1 MHSSHYT
8 SVCCCFGF
16 SSFSITAN
24 VSYYRNNPININAI
38 LFLSF
43 VDFYSR
49 SIPTT
54 LQYLYYVIYSQPQTE
69 NSEKNFP
76 INAKCLLSRRFVI
89 FRLSIAKL
97 KWDAERLSLSNIYKS
112 SSFAFHVAIM
122 MFRSVERFMSE
133 RNVRLCVF
141 VHTFFHKL
149 RVLIQLR
156 LLHKNLSSLNG
167 EMES

>member
-1 MHSSHYT
+1 MQFYFYLLLIFIP
-8 SVCCCFGF
+8 VPFPQRF
-16 SSFSITAN
+16 
-24 VSYYRNNPININAI
+24 NIYICNI
-38 LFLSF
+38 QS
-43 VDFYSR
+43 
-49 SIPTT
+49 TT
-54 LQYLYYVIYSQPQTE
+54 DRKLR
-69 NSEKNFP
+69 KNFP